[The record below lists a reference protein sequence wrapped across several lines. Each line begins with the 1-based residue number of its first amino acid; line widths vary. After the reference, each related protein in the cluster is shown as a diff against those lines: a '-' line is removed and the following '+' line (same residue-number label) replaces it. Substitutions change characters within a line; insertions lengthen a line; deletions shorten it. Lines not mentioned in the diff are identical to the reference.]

1 VYSKAPLEKFSPCAG
16 STATHLSYDASLTLL
31 LTWEL
36 VSVNRTCL
44 LIAFAFAS
52 LLPVAARAV
61 VVAATSIPNGTYTV
75 KVVKVVDAKHIDVL
89 FDNGQEATLPSGRSY
104 VEFSKVQP
112 NDQVELSVIDGNVMV
127 YKDNT
132 SH

>member
-1 VYSKAPLEKFSPCAG
+1 
-16 STATHLSYDASLTLL
+16 
-31 LTWEL
+31 
-36 VSVNRTCL
+36 VNRTYL
-44 LIAFAFAS
+44 LVVFALAA

-61 VVAATSIPNGTYTV
+61 TVAATSIPNGTYTV

-89 FDNGQEATLPSGRSY
+89 LDNGQEATLPSGRSY

-112 NDQVELSVIDGNVMV
+112 NDQLKLSLIDGSVMV
-127 YKDNT
+127 YLDLT